1 MTNLQPESVSRET
14 LMSKYFPG
22 QEDAIRAY
30 AEFLTTAG
38 IERGL
43 IGPREGERIW
53 ERHIFNCLPVTQLL
67 PQGASLFDI
76 GSGAGL
82 PGIVI
87 ALARPDLKVTLIE
100 PLERRVEF
108 LNEAVAAIA
117 AGGVEIEVIR
127 GRAQDVKKSA
137 DFVTARA
144 VAPMEKLKKMSWHMV
159 KTGGSLLAMKGE
171 SAANEMVGI
180 KGAELHEI
188 KLEGIELGRV
198 ISVRKGS
205 LISAEISAWLIHVK
219 QAIARARQR
228 SSASGG

>member
-1 MTNLQPESVSRET
+1 VEHSVEGLVGR
-14 LMSKYFPG
+14 YFP
-22 QEDAIRAY
+22 EREAEIRAFT
-30 AEFLTTAG
+30 EFLVTAG

-108 LNEAVAAIA
+108 LKEATERL
-117 AGGVEIEVIR
+117 EIEVIR

-137 DFVTARA
+137 EYVTARA
-144 VAPMEKLKKMSWHMV
+144 VAPLEKLKKMSWHMV
-159 KTGGSLLAMKGE
+159 KTGGALLAMKGE
-171 SAANEMVGI
+171 SAAAEMVGVKNAI
-180 KGAELHEI
+180 LHEI
-188 KLEGIELGRV
+188 ELEGVGLGRIV
-198 ISVRKGS
+198 ELRKPS
-205 LISAEISAWLIHVK
+205 
-219 QAIARARQR
+219 
-228 SSASGG
+228 

>member
-1 MTNLQPESVSRET
+1 MENLQPESASSREVSRET
-14 LMSKYFPG
+14 PSVETLIAKYFPG
-22 QEDAIRAY
+22 QEEAIASF
-30 AEFLTTAG
+30 AQFLIGAG

-43 IGPREGERIW
+43 IGPREGDRIW
-53 ERHIFNCLPVTQLL
+53 DRHIFNCLPVTQLL
-67 PQGASLFDI
+67 PNGASLFDI

-87 ALARPDLKVTLIE
+87 ALARPDLQVTLIE

-108 LNEAVAAIA
+108 LNEAVAAIPDLPFP
-117 AGGVEIEVIR
+117 IQVIR
-127 GRAQDVKKSA
+127 GRSQDIKKSA

-144 VAPMEKLKKMSWHMV
+144 VAPLEKLKKMSWHMV

-171 SAANEMVGI
+171 SAASEMVGV

-198 ISVRKGS
+198 ISIRKG
-205 LISAEISAWLIHVK
+205 A
-219 QAIARARQR
+219 
-228 SSASGG
+228 

>member
-1 MTNLQPESVSRET
+1 MENLQPESVSRET
-14 LMSKYFPG
+14 LIAKYFPG
-22 QEDAIRAY
+22 QEGSIQAF
-30 AEFLTTAG
+30 AEFLVGAG

-53 ERHIFNCLPVTQLL
+53 DRHIFNCLPVTQLL
-67 PQGASLFDI
+67 PKGASLFDI

-87 ALARPDLKVTLIE
+87 ALARPDLQVTLIE

-108 LNEAVAAIA
+108 LNEAVAAIPDLPFPIQ
-117 AGGVEIEVIR
+117 VLR

-144 VAPMEKLKKMSWHMV
+144 VAPLEKLKKMSWHMV

-171 SAANEMVGI
+171 SATAEMEGV
-180 KGAELHEI
+180 KGATLHEI
-188 KLEGIELGRV
+188 TLEGIGLGRIV
-198 ISVRKGS
+198 AIKKG
-205 LISAEISAWLIHVK
+205 A
-219 QAIARARQR
+219 
-228 SSASGG
+228 

>member
-1 MTNLQPESVSRET
+1 VEQSVEGLVGR
-14 LMSKYFPG
+14 YFPER
-22 QEDAIRAY
+22 QEEIRAF
-30 AEFLTTAG
+30 AQFLTTAG

-67 PQGASLFDI
+67 PQNASLFDI

-108 LNEAVAAIA
+108 LKEATEGLGID
-117 AGGVEIEVIR
+117 VIR

-137 DFVTARA
+137 DYVTARA
-144 VAPMEKLKKMSWHMV
+144 VAPLEKLKKISWHIV
-159 KTGGSLLAMKGE
+159 KTGGALLAMKGE
-171 SAANEMVGI
+171 SAAAEMVGV
-180 KGAELHEI
+180 KNAVLHEI
-188 KLEGIELGRV
+188 ELEGIGLGRIV
-198 ISVRKGS
+198 ELRKPS
-205 LISAEISAWLIHVK
+205 
-219 QAIARARQR
+219 
-228 SSASGG
+228 

>member
-1 MTNLQPESVSRET
+1 MPASDVSRET
-14 LMSKYFPG
+14 LIERYFP
-22 QEDAIRAY
+22 ERLDEIAAY
-30 AEFLTTAG
+30 AHFLTTAG

-108 LNEAVAAIA
+108 LQEAVEGLDIQ
-117 AGGVEIEVIR
+117 VIR
-127 GRAQDVKKSA
+127 GRSQDVKLTA
-137 DFVTARA
+137 HYVTARA
-144 VAPMEKLKKMSWHMV
+144 VAPLEKLKKISWHLL
-159 KTGGSLLAMKGE
+159 KTNGSLLAMKGE
-171 SAANEMVGI
+171 KAQEEMLSVPKAI
-180 KGAELHEI
+180 LHQVN
-188 KLEGIELGRV
+188 LEGIELGRIV
-198 ISVRKGS
+198 EVKKG
-205 LISAEISAWLIHVK
+205 A
-219 QAIARARQR
+219 
-228 SSASGG
+228 

>member
-1 MTNLQPESVSRET
+1 MTNLQPESDPLQVSRET
-14 LMSKYFPG
+14 LTDSTLAHSTLIAKYFPG
-22 QEDAIRAY
+22 QKDAIRAY
-30 AEFLTTAG
+30 AELLTTAG

-87 ALARPDLKVTLIE
+87 ALARPDLKMTLIE

-205 LISAEISAWLIHVK
+205 VISA
-219 QAIARARQR
+219 
-228 SSASGG
+228 

>member
-1 MTNLQPESVSRET
+1 MENLQPESTASKEVSRET
-14 LMSKYFPG
+14 PSEETLIAKYFPG
-22 QEDAIRAY
+22 QEGAIRAF
-30 AEFLTTAG
+30 AKFLVTAG

-53 ERHIFNCLPVTQLL
+53 ERHIFNCLPITELL

-108 LNEAVAAIA
+108 LKEAVAAA
-117 AGGVEIEVIR
+117 PDLPFPIEVIR
-127 GRAQDVKKSA
+127 GRAQDVKKTA

-144 VAPMEKLKKMSWHMV
+144 VAPLDKLKKMSWHMV

-171 SAANEMVGI
+171 SAATEMVGV

-188 KLEGIELGRV
+188 KLEGIELGRI
-198 ISVRKGS
+198 ISVRKG
-205 LISAEISAWLIHVK
+205 A
-219 QAIARARQR
+219 
-228 SSASGG
+228 

>member
-14 LMSKYFPG
+14 LITKYFPG

-53 ERHIFNCLPVTQLL
+53 DRHIFNCLPVTQLL

-144 VAPMEKLKKMSWHMV
+144 VAPMEKLKKISWHMV

-205 LISAEISAWLIHVK
+205 LISA
-219 QAIARARQR
+219 
-228 SSASGG
+228 

>member
-1 MTNLQPESVSRET
+1 MENLQPESVSSERVSRET
-14 LMSKYFPG
+14 LIAKYFPG
-22 QEDAIRAY
+22 QEGSIVAFAQ
-30 AEFLTTAG
+30 FLVGAG

-53 ERHIFNCLPVTQLL
+53 DRHIFNCLPVTQLL
-67 PQGASLFDI
+67 PNGASLFDI

-87 ALARPDLKVTLIE
+87 ALARPDLQVTLIE

-108 LNEAVAAIA
+108 LNEAVAAIPDLPFPIQ
-117 AGGVEIEVIR
+117 VLR

-144 VAPMEKLKKMSWHMV
+144 VAPLEKLKKMSWHMV

-171 SAANEMVGI
+171 SAASEMVGV

-188 KLEGIELGRV
+188 KLDGIELGRI
-198 ISVRKGS
+198 ISVHK
-205 LISAEISAWLIHVK
+205 SA
-219 QAIARARQR
+219 
-228 SSASGG
+228 

>member
-1 MTNLQPESVSRET
+1 MTNLQPESEVSRET
-14 LMSKYFPG
+14 LADSTLTHSTLISKYFPG
-22 QEDAIRAY
+22 QEGAIRAY

-205 LISAEISAWLIHVK
+205 VISA
-219 QAIARARQR
+219 
-228 SSASGG
+228 

>member
-14 LMSKYFPG
+14 LITQYFLG
-22 QEDAIRAY
+22 QEGAIRAY

-171 SAANEMVGI
+171 SAATEMVGI

-205 LISAEISAWLIHVK
+205 LISA
-219 QAIARARQR
+219 
-228 SSASGG
+228 

>member
-1 MTNLQPESVSRET
+1 MTNLQPESDPSQVSRET
-14 LMSKYFPG
+14 YIRKYFPG

-30 AEFLTTAG
+30 AEFLITAG

-108 LNEAVAAIA
+108 LNEAVSAIT

-171 SAANEMVGI
+171 SAASEMVGI

-205 LISAEISAWLIHVK
+205 VISA
-219 QAIARARQR
+219 
-228 SSASGG
+228 

>member
-1 MTNLQPESVSRET
+1 MENLQPESVSRET
-14 LMSKYFPG
+14 LIAKYFPG
-22 QEDAIRAY
+22 QTDAIQRY
-30 AEFLTTAG
+30 ADFLVGAG

-53 ERHIFNCLPVTQLL
+53 DRHIFNCLPITQLL
-67 PQGASLFDI
+67 PEGASLFDI

-87 ALARPDLKVTLIE
+87 ALARPDVKVTLIE

-108 LNEAVAAIA
+108 LNEVVAAISSDLI
-117 AGGVEIEVIR
+117 EIEVIR

-137 DFVTARA
+137 NFVTARA
-144 VAPMEKLKKMSWHMV
+144 VAPLEKLKKMSWHMV

-171 SAANEMVGI
+171 SAAAEMAGV

-188 KLEGIELGRV
+188 KLEGIELGRI
-198 ISVRKGS
+198 ISVRKG
-205 LISAEISAWLIHVK
+205 A
-219 QAIARARQR
+219 
-228 SSASGG
+228 

>member
-14 LMSKYFPG
+14 NIEKYFPG
-22 QEDAIRAY
+22 QEGAIRAY

-53 ERHIFNCLPVTQLL
+53 ERHIFNCLPITQLL
-67 PQGASLFDI
+67 PDGASLFDI

-87 ALARPDLKVTLIE
+87 ALARPDVKVTLIE

-117 AGGVEIEVIR
+117 ASGVEIQVIR

-205 LISAEISAWLIHVK
+205 VISA
-219 QAIARARQR
+219 
-228 SSASGG
+228 

>member
-1 MTNLQPESVSRET
+1 MAASDVSRET
-14 LMSKYFPG
+14 LIKRYFP
-22 QEDAIRAY
+22 ERLDEIAAY
-30 AEFLTTAG
+30 AHFLTTAG

-87 ALARPDLKVTLIE
+87 ALARPDLSVTLIE
-100 PLERRVEF
+100 PLERRVSF
-108 LNEAVAAIA
+108 LNEAVE
-117 AGGVEIEVIR
+117 GLNIEVIR

-144 VAPMEKLKKMSWHMV
+144 VAPLEKLKKMSWHMV

-171 SAANEMVGI
+171 SASAEMEGV
-180 KGAELHEI
+180 KGATLHEI
-188 KLEGIELGRV
+188 TLEGIELGRIV
-198 ISVRKGS
+198 AIKKG
-205 LISAEISAWLIHVK
+205 A
-219 QAIARARQR
+219 
-228 SSASGG
+228 

>member
-1 MTNLQPESVSRET
+1 MSASDVSRET
-14 LMSKYFPG
+14 LIERYFP
-22 QEDAIRAY
+22 ERLDEIAAY
-30 AEFLTTAG
+30 AHFLTTAG

-87 ALARPDLKVTLIE
+87 ALARPDLSVTLIE
-100 PLERRVEF
+100 PLERRVAF
-108 LNEAVAAIA
+108 LNEAVEGLNLKINNM
-117 AGGVEIEVIR
+117 EVIR

-144 VAPMEKLKKMSWHMV
+144 VAPLEKLKKMSWHMV

-171 SAANEMVGI
+171 SASSEMEGV
-180 KGAELHEI
+180 KGATLHEI
-188 KLEGIELGRV
+188 TLEGIGLGRIV
-198 ISVRKGS
+198 AIKKG
-205 LISAEISAWLIHVK
+205 A
-219 QAIARARQR
+219 
-228 SSASGG
+228 

>member
-1 MTNLQPESVSRET
+1 MEQCVEGLVGR
-14 LMSKYFPG
+14 YFPER
-22 QEDAIRAY
+22 QEEIRVFAQ
-30 AEFLTTAG
+30 FLTTAG

-67 PQGASLFDI
+67 PQNASLFDI

-108 LNEAVAAIA
+108 LKEATK
-117 AGGVEIEVIR
+117 GLDIEVIR

-137 DFVTARA
+137 DYITARA
-144 VAPMEKLKKMSWHMV
+144 VAPLEKLKKISWHMV
-159 KTGGSLLAMKGE
+159 KTGGALLAMKGE
-171 SAANEMVGI
+171 SAAAEMVGV
-180 KGAELHEI
+180 KNAVLHEI
-188 KLEGIELGRV
+188 ELEGIGLGR
-198 ISVRKGS
+198 IIELRKPS
-205 LISAEISAWLIHVK
+205 
-219 QAIARARQR
+219 
-228 SSASGG
+228 

>member
-14 LMSKYFPG
+14 SIAQYFPG

-171 SAANEMVGI
+171 SAATEMVGI

-205 LISAEISAWLIHVK
+205 LISA
-219 QAIARARQR
+219 
-228 SSASGG
+228 

>member
-1 MTNLQPESVSRET
+1 MEQSVEGLVGR
-14 LMSKYFPG
+14 YFPEREAEI
-22 QEDAIRAY
+22 QAF
-30 AEFLTTAG
+30 AEFLVTAG

-53 ERHIFNCLPVTQLL
+53 DRHIFNCLHITTLL

-87 ALARPDLKVTLIE
+87 ALARPDLQVTLIE

-108 LNEAVAAIA
+108 LKEAT
-117 AGGVEIEVIR
+117 AGTNIEVIR
-127 GRAQDVKKSA
+127 GRAQDVKKVA

-144 VAPMEKLKKMSWHMV
+144 VAPLEKLKKMSWHMV

-171 SAANEMVGI
+171 SAAAEMVGV

-188 KLEGIELGRV
+188 KLDGIELGRV
-198 ISVRKGS
+198 ISIRKG
-205 LISAEISAWLIHVK
+205 A
-219 QAIARARQR
+219 
-228 SSASGG
+228 

>member
-1 MTNLQPESVSRET
+1 MSASDVSRET
-14 LMSKYFPG
+14 LIERYFP
-22 QEDAIRAY
+22 ERLDEIAAY
-30 AEFLTTAG
+30 AHFLTTAG

-87 ALARPDLKVTLIE
+87 ALARPDLSVTLIE
-100 PLERRVEF
+100 PLERRVAF
-108 LNEAVAAIA
+108 LTEAVEGLNLPIDN
-117 AGGVEIEVIR
+117 IEVLR

-144 VAPMEKLKKMSWHMV
+144 VAPLEKLKKMSWHMV

-171 SAANEMVGI
+171 SASAEMEGV
-180 KGAELHEI
+180 KGATLHEI
-188 KLEGIELGRV
+188 TLEGIELGRIV
-198 ISVRKGS
+198 AIKKG
-205 LISAEISAWLIHVK
+205 A
-219 QAIARARQR
+219 
-228 SSASGG
+228 